1 MDEGQQAPEERRK
14 GAVWVFAA
22 GLGVLGALAAV
33 SVVSMRGK
41 APVAEQSASVAQ
53 PASDTAGVA
62 GAAAAGSVDDT
73 ASAVASDNS
82 PGNAHDADA
91 GDGGTEVVATAEPA
105 KPAAATPTFDVVRLD
120 PEGNAVV
127 AGVAIPGAEVQVLI
141 DGAEAARAT
150 AGADGKFVAL
160 FSVPPGASAR
170 MVTLGMNGEGGIQ
183 IASAQSV
190 MLAPAPKAVSE
201 VATVE
206 ADPGSPSEPSA
217 ADPADTGEAVL
228 ATSDPEEQEQAA
240 ATAVVMLGQSPE
252 ETEVLQSG
260 ASPAVQDHVSIDAI
274 AYDDS
279 GDVLIAGRGR
289 AESAVRVY
297 VDNKPLTT
305 TPVTTEG
312 SWRLVLPEVDSGL
325 YTLRVDALDSEGK
338 VTSRFE
344 TPFQREERA
353 VAAQAVAETAAETA
367 APDPARAVA
376 SRVTVQPGFTLWGI
390 ARANYGEG
398 MMYVQLY
405 QANKELIRDPDL
417 IYPGQIFAVPGN

>member
-41 APVAEQSASVAQ
+41 APVPGQSASVAQ

-62 GAAAAGSVDDT
+62 GAAAVGSVDGT
-73 ASAVASDNS
+73 ASVVTGDNS
-82 PGNAHDADA
+82 PDNANDTDA
-91 GDGGTEVVATAEPA
+91 GDEGTEVVAKAEPA
-105 KPAAATPTFDVVRLD
+105 KPAAAATPTFDVVRLD

-127 AGVAIPGAEVQVLI
+127 AGVATPGAEVQVLI

-160 FSVPPGASAR
+160 FSVPPDASAR
-170 MVTLGMNGEGGIQ
+170 MVTLGMNGQGGTQ

-190 MLAPAPKAVSE
+190 MLAPAPKAVPD
-201 VATVE
+201 VAMVE
-206 ADPGSPSEPSA
+206 ADPGLQAEPSA
-217 ADPADTGEAVL
+217 ADPTDTGEAVL

-240 ATAVVMLGQSPE
+240 ATAVVMLGQTPE

-305 TPVTTEG
+305 TPVTAEG

-353 VAAQAVAETAAETA
+353 VAAQAVAETAA
-367 APDPARAVA
+367 PDPARAVA

-405 QANKELIRDPDL
+405 QANKDLIRDPDL